1 MSKAEELSVMNQEVK
16 RVDNDKAYKGYLA
29 IIAANII
36 FGINTPI
43 TQSLVE
49 NWLSPITY
57 TLTRMIFGTVVFWI
71 IGSFFSNE
79 KVSPKDLLLI
89 AIGGFFGFVAMQ
101 LTLALS
107 VQYTSSV
114 NYSLMMSMTPILV
127 LLLSVIFLREGI
139 TTIKIIGT
147 LVSIAGTYFIIL
159 QGNKSGVG
167 SNNLLGIFLAILSSA
182 SYGIYLMLT
191 RRISITYSPITVIK
205 YTFLFS
211 SLMILPFGI
220 TNLPFQ
226 RMFSS
231 EVTVSA
237 VMQLLFALIFSTIL
251 AFFLMP
257 IALKRLKATTVS
269 IYMNLQPLT
278 TSIIAIAIGQDVFGW
293 GKLFAGLTIIVGVL
307 LVTQSKK

>member
-1 MSKAEELSVMNQEVK
+1 MSGSKELSVMNQEVK
-16 RVDNDKAYKGYLA
+16 RVDKAYKGYLA

-71 IGSFFSNE
+71 IGSFFSKE
-79 KVSPKDLLLI
+79 KVSRKNLLII

-107 VQYTSSV
+107 VQYTSPV
-114 NYSLMMSMTPILV
+114 NYSLMMSITPIIV
-127 LLLSVIFLREGI
+127 LLLSVIFLKEGI

-147 LVSIAGTYFIIL
+147 LISIAGTYFIIFL
-159 QGNKSGVG
+159 GNKSGVG

-237 VMQLLFALIFSTIL
+237 IMQLLFALVFSTIL